1 MTHSTILE
9 LIQRIDDFSADCERR
24 EHTDTGEAWD
34 LLHEIREELDAA
46 RRCDA
51 KSKPVRVVAHIRGG
65 VVSDVELP
73 VGVTLEVR
81 DYDVDGVED
90 ERIHKDAAGRRY
102 TRQLWGDTAAESTE
116 GSES

>member
-9 LIQRIDDFSADCERR
+9 LIQRIDDFSANCERR

-46 RRCDA
+46 RRSDA
-51 KSKPVRVVAHIRGG
+51 RSKPVRGVANIRGG

-90 ERIHKDAAGRRY
+90 ERVHQDAVGRRH
-102 TRQLWGDTAAESTE
+102 TRALWGDTAAEPSE

>member
-1 MTHSTILE
+1 MTDSTILE

-34 LLHEIREELDAA
+34 VLHEIREELDAA
-46 RRCDA
+46 RRRDA
-51 KSKPVRVVAHIRGG
+51 GSKPIRVVAHIRGG

-73 VGVTLEVR
+73 GGVTLEVR

-90 ERIHKDAAGRRY
+90 ERVHQDEAGRRH
-102 TRQLWGDTAAESTE
+102 TRQFWSDTAAEPAE
-116 GSES
+116 GGES

>member
-1 MTHSTILE
+1 MTDCTILE
-9 LIQRIDDFSADCERR
+9 LIHRIDDFSAECERR

-51 KSKPVRVVAHIRGG
+51 GSKPVRVVAHIRGSA
-65 VVSDVELP
+65 VSDVELP
-73 VGVTLEVR
+73 VGVILEVR

-90 ERIHKDAAGRRY
+90 ECMHRDAAGRRH
-102 TRQLWGDTAAESTE
+102 TRQLWGDTAAELTE

>member
-1 MTHSTILE
+1 MTDSTILE

-46 RRCDA
+46 RRYDA
-51 KSKPVRVVAHIRGG
+51 GSKPVRVIAHIRGG
-65 VVSDVELP
+65 VVSNVELP
-73 VGVTLEVR
+73 VGVTLEVC

-90 ERIHKDAAGRRY
+90 ERMHQDAAGRRH
-102 TRQLWGDTAAESTE
+102 TRALWDNTAAEPSE

>member
-1 MTHSTILE
+1 MTESTILE

-34 LLHEIREELDAA
+34 VLHEIREELDAA
-46 RRCDA
+46 RRRDA
-51 KSKPVRVVAHIRGG
+51 GSKPIRVVAHIRGG

-73 VGVTLEVR
+73 GGVTLEVR

-90 ERIHKDAAGRRY
+90 ERVHQDEAGWRH
-102 TRQLWGDTAAESTE
+102 TRHLWGDTAAEPAEE
-116 GSES
+116 GES